1 MSKGELW
8 KGVAIRLIT
17 ASIFGVIG
25 YFAIY
30 YALQMVAI
38 FGEGMGVDA
47 RSREIYAHSHMVVH
61 LFGAACAL
69 AGGVFHQAGNKLL
82 RFLAIVAILTCGGY
96 GILNMV
102 GFTSTNRVSVA
113 ASKDATKTAAERA
126 YQSARA
132 DLAAQ
137 IDWLQRTAASE
148 EGRERR
154 RLLAEVDAK
163 RKELSALR
171 PPVPTAETVLSDP
184 QSSTLAELT
193 GTSARRWLLALPIPL
208 AVLLFFAESFS
219 FVVVGH
225 MLAAIVALFAAY
237 MAASRSLSSSPKGGS
252 GDGGGGKVK
261 SSELPRS
268 LREIVEPEKVK
279 ATAEADQFQ
288 ATGNASGAGQVALDT
303 HGSDAQPARSISTVR
318 RVQSDAPK
326 PSLKSSP
333 RDLDEYLADLKAG
346 TVIPSDK
353 QLAAMLGVSAP
364 TVHRKLSRKEGR
376 KEVKRERKGR
386 SVQTIILPRRNGG
399 LHAVI

>member
-17 ASIFGVIG
+17 AAVFGVIG
-25 YFAIY
+25 GFAIW

-61 LFGAACAL
+61 VFGAACAL
-69 AGGVFHQAGNKLL
+69 AVGVFYHGGNRMLFTL
-82 RFLAIVAILTCGGY
+82 ALLAIVGCGSY

-113 ASKDATKTAAERA
+113 ATKDATKAAAERA

-137 IDWLQRTAASE
+137 IDWLQKTAAGE

-163 RKELSALR
+163 RKELSALK
-171 PPVPTAETVLSDP
+171 PPVPTAETVLSDA

-193 GTSARRWLLALPIPL
+193 DTSARKWLLALPIPL
-208 AVLLFFAESFS
+208 AVFVFMAESFS
-219 FVVVGH
+219 FIFVGH
-225 MLAAIVALFAAY
+225 MLAATVAMFAAY
-237 MAASRSLSSSPKGGS
+237 WAAARSLPSSPKGGTGS
-252 GDGGGGKVK
+252 GGESVK
-261 SSELPRS
+261 PSEEPKEKLPANVTPIRATD
-268 LREIVEPEKVK
+268 VK
-279 ATAEADQFQ
+279 ASALAEQ
-288 ATGNASGAGQVALDT
+288 L
-303 HGSDAQPARSISTVR
+303 QPASAANSCPVPTVR

-326 PSLKSSP
+326 PSLKLSLD
-333 RDLDEYLADLKAG
+333 DLPGYLASLKAG
-346 TVIPSDK
+346 TAIPTQR
-353 QLAAMLGVSAP
+353 QLAALFGTSEA
-364 TVHRKLSRKEGR
+364 TISRRMSDREGR
-376 KEVKRERKGR
+376 GEVKREKVGR
-386 SVQTIILPRRNGG
+386 AVKTTILPRRDRGG
-399 LHAVI
+399 LHAGV

>member
-17 ASIFGVIG
+17 AGIFGAIG

-82 RFLAIVAILTCGGY
+82 RFLAIVAVLTCGGY

-113 ASKDATKTAAERA
+113 ATKDATRSSAERS

-132 DLAAQ
+132 DLTAQ
-137 IDWLQRTAASE
+137 IDWLQKTAAGE

-163 RKELSALR
+163 RKELSALK
-171 PPVPTAETVLSDP
+171 PPVPTAETILSDP
-184 QSSTLAELT
+184 QASTLAELT

-237 MAASRSLSSSPKGGS
+237 LAATQSLSSSPKGGS
-252 GDGGGGKVK
+252 GEGGESVKSTEESKPKQDANVIPMRATEEKSSSVAASPKVSAEPPRVPAPAPRPPVSLTLKPEYSSVADYLARHPSVTSQKVIADALRVSEAKVSRDIKKLKGQGKVK
-261 SSELPRS
+261 ADRKWRS
-268 LREIVEPEKVK
+268 NQI
-279 ATAEADQFQ
+279 TF
-288 ATGNASGAGQVALDT
+288 T
-303 HGSDAQPARSISTVR
+303 
-318 RVQSDAPK
+318 
-326 PSLKSSP
+326 
-333 RDLDEYLADLKAG
+333 
-346 TVIPSDK
+346 
-353 QLAAMLGVSAP
+353 
-364 TVHRKLSRKEGR
+364 
-376 KEVKRERKGR
+376 
-386 SVQTIILPRRNGG
+386 PRRNGG